1 MQAIEKEQ
9 KPLHLPAWLYIAGLL
24 LLKSIYVLSTLEP
37 LDFQSLLYSLFAL
50 APVLFFISFSF
61 LLPQRKSHKYLLVMN
76 FVLSLILFIDAVY
89 ARSFGRLIS
98 LHMLGATNVLNDLGS
113 SIRSLLRV
121 RDFLLFVDLPVLAWL
136 FAKNHFKL
144 PLRRV
149 PLFFAAFGL
158 ATALMLGNYVRLE
171 HYKLLGNYKMLPLYM
186 SSIGNHI
193 YDLYRLTQDRA
204 EELTPERVEVIA
216 DWHDD
221 NARFLSPEIEYR
233 SLAGS
238 LKGKNLI
245 IIQFE
250 SLENFLIDK
259 EILGN
264 EITPNLNALL
274 DSSLYFSD
282 VIEQVKDGNSSD
294 AELIFNTSMYPI
306 ADGSAFLRFGEN
318 VYNSL
323 PKILGESGY
332 TSVAIH
338 GDDAEFWN
346 RNTVFPKLGF
356 TRYIDETQ
364 FTIAE
369 QMGMGISDEALFGQS
384 LHEIR
389 SLPEPYNFFI
399 ITISSHIPF
408 ELPEEQKHLTFA
420 EENISTDYLQSIR
433 YVDEAF
439 GRFYRAL
446 EQEGIL
452 DNAALV
458 IYGDHEGIHKY
469 YKTDLPD
476 NHKQV
481 PFIVH
486 APGLPSLEI
495 TNPGGQIDMMP
506 TLLYLLGA
514 DQKLYEDTVMGRNL
528 LGKFS
533 GSPVLPTGELAA
545 PADGW
550 DLLQE
555 ALKISDYSIRGKFYE
570 RFVME

>member
-24 LLKSIYVLSTLEP
+24 LLKSIYVVSTLEP

-50 APVLFFISFSF
+50 APILFFISFSF

-76 FVLSLILFIDAVY
+76 FVFSLILFIDAVY

-186 SSIGNHI
+186 SPIGNHI

-282 VIEQVKDGNSSD
+282 VIEQVKEGNSSD
-294 AELIFNTSMYPI
+294 AELFFNTSMYPI

-446 EQEGIL
+446 EQEGIF

>member
-1 MQAIEKEQ
+1 
-9 KPLHLPAWLYIAGLL
+9 
-24 LLKSIYVLSTLEP
+24 
-37 LDFQSLLYSLFAL
+37 
-50 APVLFFISFSF
+50 
-61 LLPQRKSHKYLLVMN
+61 
-76 FVLSLILFIDAVY
+76 
-89 ARSFGRLIS
+89 
-98 LHMLGATNVLNDLGS
+98 
-113 SIRSLLRV
+113 
-121 RDFLLFVDLPVLAWL
+121 
-136 FAKNHFKL
+136 
-144 PLRRV
+144 
-149 PLFFAAFGL
+149 
-158 ATALMLGNYVRLE
+158 MLGNYVRLE

-186 SSIGNHI
+186 SPIGNHI